1 MMEILF
7 ALSNWIVIPFWLLM
21 IFLPH
26 WRWTQRIFSSFWPV
40 VPVSLLYAGLVL
52 PNLPAL
58 LPLLGSPNLADMA
71 ALLGTPEGATV
82 AWAHFLA
89 FDLFVG
95 RWIFQDGV
103 RVGLSAWLLSPLLF
117 VVLMVGPL
125 GFRLYWGVRLW
136 VTRQTR
142 SGMEA

>member
-1 MMEILF
+1 
-7 ALSNWIVIPFWLLM
+7 
-21 IFLPH
+21 
-26 WRWTQRIFSSFWPV
+26 
-40 VPVSLLYAGLVL
+40 
-52 PNLPAL
+52 
-58 LPLLGSPNLADMA
+58 MA

-125 GFRLYWGVRLW
+125 GFLLYWGVRLW